1 MKKILFGAFVCASAV
16 AFAAA
21 PKYVFVFI
29 GDGMSTPQRLM
40 AEDFSKRTGRGELA
54 MNHLA
59 RRTETA
65 TKSAN
70 KVVTDSAAAA
80 TAIACGEKT
89 DNGMLGMRP
98 DGTRIESVAEVAKKA
113 GRKVGIVTTVTI
125 VHATPAGFY
134 AHNRSRGDSR
144 AIAMDLVKSG
154 FDYFAGGGI
163 GGWTQPKGG
172 YFDTNG
178 NFVKL
183 EEGREAVPGIDPYSL
198 WQTNGYTFVK
208 DDLAAFKALKPG
220 RPVCCV
226 FGESGMDYALDR
238 DGSQPTLA
246 EIVEKGIELLD
257 GPEGFF
263 LMCEGGKVDYAGH
276 ANDAGGSVAEQLSL
290 DGAVKVATRFAKAH
304 PGETL
309 IVTTGDHETGG
320 LIRGITGAGAAFDP
334 ALLKHQRCTASK
346 FSSILKN
353 AQEKNAAFSFDDAM
367 ALVRENFGLGGPVP
381 LTDADRDELKKAF
394 EQKKPAEFAGAAKR
408 ILSAHA
414 GLAWKSGGH
423 TALPTMTTAEGPG
436 SEILEGMTDNTE
448 IGVRLK
454 GLYTR

>member
-98 DGTRIESVAEVAKKA
+98 DGTRIEAVAAVAKKA

-183 EEGREAVPGIDPYSL
+183 EEGSEAVPGIDPYSL

-220 RPVCCV
+220 RPVWCV
-226 FGESGMDYALDR
+226 FGESGTDYALDR
-238 DGSQPTLA
+238 NGSQPTLA

-257 GPEGFF
+257 GPDGFF

-290 DGAVKVATRFAKAH
+290 DDAVKVATRFAKAH

-448 IGVRLK
+448 IGARLK